1 LPNFVRHRR
10 IAQKIEVSGAM
21 EEKISLTIDGARASG
36 RPGTT
41 ILGAA
46 RKVGIDIPPFCR
58 DGVITPSIL
67 RTLR

>member
-1 LPNFVRHRR
+1 
-10 IAQKIEVSGAM
+10 M